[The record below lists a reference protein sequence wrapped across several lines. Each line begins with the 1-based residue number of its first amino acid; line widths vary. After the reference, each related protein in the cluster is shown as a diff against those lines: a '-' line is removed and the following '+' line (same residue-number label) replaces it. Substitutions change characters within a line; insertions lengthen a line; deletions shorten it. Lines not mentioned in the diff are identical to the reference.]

1 MKVVEDYAREVQALL
16 QKARIYTDV
25 DVTGNTLQKKTQG
38 AQVAQYNFTM
48 DVGAQEIEARIV
60 NIRNRDDPSSQQ
72 KGAMIDLEDV
82 ITRLKVLKSER
93 RLINSV

>member
-1 MKVVEDYAREVQALL
+1 
-16 QKARIYTDV
+16 
-25 DVTGNTLQKKTQG
+25 
-38 AQVAQYNFTM
+38 VAQYNFTM
-48 DVGAQEIEARIV
+48 VFGAQEIEARIV

-93 RLINSV
+93 RLINSI

>member
-1 MKVVEDYAREVQALL
+1 MV
-16 QKARIYTDV
+16 
-25 DVTGNTLQKKTQG
+25 
-38 AQVAQYNFTM
+38 F
-48 DVGAQEIEARIV
+48 GAQEIEARIV

-93 RLINSV
+93 RLINSI